1 MELNNINIGFG
12 ITGSFCNFS
21 RVIPAISALQNEGAN
36 ILPILSVN
44 SQELDTRFYQS
55 KQFINDIEDI
65 TKNKIV
71 SNIVEAEPIGPKGL
85 IDIMVIFPCT
95 GNTLAKLANA
105 ITDGP
110 VVMATKSHLRNQKPV
125 LVGIS
130 TNDGLGASAKN
141 IGLLLNTKHYFFI
154 PFGQDDP
161 IKKPNSLVCHSE
173 FIVDSVEHAL
183 KHEQIQPILV

>member
-1 MELNNINIGFG
+1 MKYKKEKDIVVKLFKSENPDELIY
-12 ITGSFCNFS
+12 
-21 RVIPAISALQNEGAN
+21 VIRTPNHH
-36 ILPILSVN
+36 
-44 SQELDTRFYQS
+44 
-55 KQFINDIEDI
+55 
-65 TKNKIV
+65 
-71 SNIVEAEPIGPKGL
+71 
-85 IDIMVIFPCT
+85 T
-95 GNTLAKLANA
+95 GNLITNLAKLANA

-110 VVMATKSHLRNQKPV
+110 VLMAAKSHLRNQKPA

-141 IGLLLNTKHYFFI
+141 IGLLLNTKYYFFI

-183 KHEQIQPILV
+183 RHEQIQPILV

>member
-1 MELNNINIGFG
+1 MKFKNVNIGLG

-21 RVIPAISALQNEGAN
+21 KVIPAINALKAEGAN
-36 ILPILSVN
+36 VLPILSVN
-44 SQELDTRFYQS
+44 SQELDTRFYEAD
-55 KQFINDIEDI
+55 KFIKDVESACD
-65 TKNKIV
+65 NKIV
-71 SNIVEAEPIGPKGL
+71 SSIVDAEPIGPKGM

-95 GNTLAKLANA
+95 GNTIAKLANA

-110 VVMATKSHLRNQKPV
+110 VLMATKSHLRNQKPV

-173 FIVDSVEHAL
+173 LIVDSVELAL
-183 KHEQIQPILV
+183 KHEQIQPMLV

>member
-1 MELNNINIGFG
+1 MKFKDINIGFG

-21 RVIPAISALQNEGAN
+21 KIIPAIEALQSEGAN
-36 ILPILSVN
+36 VLPILSYN
-44 SQELDTRFYQS
+44 SQMLDTRFY
-55 KQFINDIEDI
+55 KADDFTRDIEKL
-65 TKNKIV
+65 TGNKII
-71 SNIVEAEPIGPKGL
+71 STIVEAEPIGPKDM

-95 GNTLAKLANA
+95 GNTLAKLANT

-110 VVMATKSHLRNQKPV
+110 VLMATKSHLRNQKPV

-130 TNDGLGASAKN
+130 TNDGLAGSAKN
-141 IGLLLNTKHYFFI
+141 IGLLLNTKYYYFI

-173 FIVDSVEHAL
+173 FIVDSVECAL
-183 KHEQIQPILV
+183 QNRQIQPMLV

>member
-1 MELNNINIGFG
+1 MKLKDVNIGLG

-21 RVIPAISALQNEGAN
+21 HVAPVISALQAEGAN
-36 ILPILSVN
+36 VLPILSVN
-44 SQELDTRFYQS
+44 SQETDTRFGNA
-55 KQFINDIEDI
+55 KEFIKNIEDL

-85 IDIMVIFPCT
+85 IDIMIIYPCT

-110 VVMATKSHLRNQKPV
+110 VLMATKSHLRNQKPV

-141 IGLLLNTKHYFFI
+141 LGLLLNTKHYFFI

-173 FIVDSVEHAL
+173 LIVDSVEHAL
-183 KHEQIQPILV
+183 RHEQIQPMLV

>member
-1 MELNNINIGFG
+1 MKFQNINIGFG

-21 RVIPAISALQNEGAN
+21 RVIPAIMALQSEGAN
-36 ILPILSVN
+36 ILPILSIN
-44 SQELDTRFYQS
+44 SQELDTRFYNADRFV
-55 KQFINDIEDI
+55 KDIEEV

-95 GNTLAKLANA
+95 GNTLAKLANS

-110 VVMATKSHLRNQKPV
+110 VLMATKSHLRNQKPV

-130 TNDGLGASAKN
+130 TNDGLAGSAKN

-173 FIVDSVEHAL
+173 FIVDSVEYAL
-183 KHEQIQPILV
+183 RHEQIQPLLV

>member
-1 MELNNINIGFG
+1 MKFKNINIGFG

-21 RVIPAISALQNEGAN
+21 KVLPAIEALQNEGAN
-36 ILPILSVN
+36 ILPILSYN
-44 SQELDTRFYQS
+44 SQELNTRFYEA
-55 KQFINDIEDI
+55 KYFIRDVENL
-65 TKNKIV
+65 TGNKIV

-95 GNTLAKLANA
+95 GNTLAKLANS

-110 VVMATKSHLRNQKPV
+110 VLMATKSHLRNQKPV

-130 TNDGLGASAKN
+130 TNDGLAGSAKN
-141 IGLLLNTKHYFFI
+141 IGLLLNTKHYYFI

-183 KHEQIQPILV
+183 RHEQIQPMLV

>member
-1 MELNNINIGFG
+1 MKLKDINIGLG

-21 RVIPAISALQNEGAN
+21 KVIPAIYALKSEGAN
-36 ILPILSVN
+36 VLPILSIN
-44 SQELDTRFYQS
+44 SQELDTRFYEAD
-55 KQFINDIEDI
+55 KFITDVEGACD
-65 TKNKIV
+65 NKII
-71 SNIVEAEPIGPKGL
+71 SSIVEAEPIGPKGL

-95 GNTLAKLANA
+95 GNTIAKLANA

-110 VVMATKSHLRNQKPV
+110 VLMATKSHLRNQKPV
-125 LVGIS
+125 LVGVS

-173 FIVDSVEHAL
+173 FIVDSVERAL
-183 KHEQIQPILV
+183 KHEQIQPMLV